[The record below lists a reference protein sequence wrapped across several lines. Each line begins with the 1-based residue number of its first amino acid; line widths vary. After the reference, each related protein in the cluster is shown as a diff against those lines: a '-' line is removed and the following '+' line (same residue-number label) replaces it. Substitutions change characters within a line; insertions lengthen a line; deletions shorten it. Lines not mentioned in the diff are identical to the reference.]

1 MAVKL
6 EYKCQLRRGRLLG
19 GTSFKLK
26 IAGLGQ
32 GQVKDH
38 ELVLY
43 ILYWLV

>member
-6 EYKCQLRRGRLLG
+6 EYKCRLRRGRLLG

-26 IAGLGQ
+26 IASSGQ

-38 ELVLY
+38 ELALY
-43 ILYWLV
+43 ILYWLM